1 MGLKTRLGQ
10 DGKSKLIVVLF
21 EVMGVRIGA
30 LERSKAFGSVETWD
44 NEVHDSSLHDPA
56 YV

>member
-1 MGLKTRLGQ
+1 MELRTRLGQ
-10 DGKSKLIVVLF
+10 DGISKLIVALF
-21 EVMGVRIGA
+21 EVMGVRISA

-44 NEVHDSSLHDPA
+44 NEVHDSLLQDPA